1 MRPAHGAADEAR
13 ALALRRSRMLRLA
26 AGSLLAGAALFAAT
40 LPHADAQEPLRPSLS
55 RGGERPAQLSVSAS
69 AYRDVEQDRV
79 TVTLYA
85 ERESPA
91 PATGQTQVSQAL
103 GPVLEQLK
111 ARSDLEVQTAGYRTD
126 PVWQQ
131 SRVVGWRT
139 RGSIRITAKP
149 TESFNRMIGEFAGK
163 LNIESV
169 MYSLSRETQLA
180 VEQSLIAEA
189 VQAFRAKAETATKAL
204 GFRSFAVRDISIDG
218 AAPPRPEPMPR
229 MMAMARDAGAAEAA
243 PLPSAQGKT
252 TVSVTVSGT
261 VALDP

>member
-1 MRPAHGAADEAR
+1 MSHRSQRVQHAPENTRVAR
-13 ALALRRSRMLRLA
+13 LWLLRRGAVLVS
-26 AGSLLAGAALFAAT
+26 AALIAAA
-40 LPHADAQEPLRPSLS
+40 LPHANAQEPLRPSLS

-69 AYRDVEQDRV
+69 AHRDVEQDRI

-91 PATGQTQVSQAL
+91 PAAGQTQVSQAL

-111 ARSDLEVQTAGYRTD
+111 ARSDLEVQTAGFHTN

-131 SRVVGWRT
+131 SRVVSWRT

-149 TESFNRMIGEFAGK
+149 TDEFNRLIGDLAGK

-169 MYSLSRETQLA
+169 MYSLSREAQLA

-189 VQAFRAKAETATKAL
+189 VQAFRAKAGAAAKAL
-204 GFRSFAVRDISIDG
+204 GFRGFAVRDVSVDG
-218 AAPPRPEPMPR
+218 AAPPPQPMPR
-229 MMAMARDAGAAEAA
+229 MMAMARDAVAAEAA

-252 TVSVTVSGT
+252 TVSVTVTGT